1 MAHHWLMNFLEL
13 NFLAPLGRGLR
24 QMGSTRRRANAQRAE
39 VRAQK
44 LVKQLPSQ
52 FMFVLALLG
61 AVGQVAALPLLA
73 CEMMVTPAGALNCHL
88 GVHTSE
94 PIDQLIQLIQ
104 LSHLGHSESSFSES
118 SFPGSFFPGSSLPG
132 SSLTDTSHADF
143 FADERSGSHVGAH
156 LGAHA
161 ASLVNQAQTHSSEQG
176 GVEKADGHAGMSLAD
191 HDCDSCLSCSVVS
204 SINPQALNRPD
215 SPALLRESYLAPT
228 LSNSLENLF
237 RPPIAA

>member
-1 MAHHWLMNFLEL
+1 MIFLKL
-13 NFLAPLGRGLR
+13 ILVAMRGLGLGLGLGLR
-24 QMGSTRRRANAQRAE
+24 QMASTRRRANAQRTE
-39 VRAQK
+39 VSAQK

-52 FMFVLALLG
+52 CMFVLALLG

-88 GVHTSE
+88 GMHTSA
-94 PIDQLIQLIQ
+94 PLDQ
-104 LSHLGHSESSFSES
+104 LSHLGHSDSSFS
-118 SFPGSFFPGSSLPG
+118 
-132 SSLTDTSHADF
+132 DTSHADF
-143 FADERSGSHVGAH
+143 FGDERSGSHVDVH
-156 LGAHA
+156 TT
-161 ASLVNQAQTHSSEQG
+161 SLVNQAQTHSSEQG
-176 GVEKADGHAGMSLAD
+176 GVEKVDGHTGLSPAD

-204 SINPQALNRPD
+204 SINPQPLNRPD

>member
-1 MAHHWLMNFLEL
+1 MAHHWLMNFLKHTL
-13 NFLAPLGRGLR
+13 FTTRVLGLGLR
-24 QMGSTRRRANAQRAE
+24 QIASTRRRVNAKWTE

-88 GVHTSE
+88 GMHTSA
-94 PIDQLIQLIQ
+94 PLDQ
-104 LSHLGHSESSFSES
+104 LSHPGHSDSSFS
-118 SFPGSFFPGSSLPG
+118 
-132 SSLTDTSHADF
+132 DTSHADF
-143 FADERSGSHVGAH
+143 FADERPGSHVGAH
-156 LGAHA
+156 TT
-161 ASLVNQAQTHSSEQG
+161 SLVNQAQTHSSEQG
-176 GVEKADGHAGMSLAD
+176 GVEKADGHAGLSPAD

>member
-1 MAHHWLMNFLEL
+1 MNFLKL
-13 NFLAPLGRGLR
+13 TLFATRVLGLGLR
-24 QMGSTRRRANAQRAE
+24 LRQIASTRRRVNAKRTE

-88 GVHTSE
+88 GMHTSA
-94 PIDQLIQLIQ
+94 PLDQLDQ
-104 LSHLGHSESSFSES
+104 LSHPGHSGSSFS
-118 SFPGSFFPGSSLPG
+118 
-132 SSLTDTSHADF
+132 DTSHADF
-143 FADERSGSHVGAH
+143 FADERPGSHVGAH
-156 LGAHA
+156 TT
-161 ASLVNQAQTHSSEQG
+161 SLVNQAQTHSSEQG
-176 GVEKADGHAGMSLAD
+176 GVEKADGHAGLSPAD
-191 HDCDSCLSCSVVS
+191 HDCDSCLSCSFVS

>member
-1 MAHHWLMNFLEL
+1 MAHHWLMNFLKL
-13 NFLAPLGRGLR
+13 TLFATRVLGLGLR
-24 QMGSTRRRANAQRAE
+24 LRQIASTRRRVNAKRTE

-88 GVHTSE
+88 GMHTSA
-94 PIDQLIQLIQ
+94 PLDQLDQ
-104 LSHLGHSESSFSES
+104 LSHPGHSGSSFS
-118 SFPGSFFPGSSLPG
+118 
-132 SSLTDTSHADF
+132 DTSHADF
-143 FADERSGSHVGAH
+143 FADERPGSHVGAH
-156 LGAHA
+156 TT
-161 ASLVNQAQTHSSEQG
+161 SLVNQAQTHSSEQG
-176 GVEKADGHAGMSLAD
+176 GVEKADGHAGLSPAD

>member
-1 MAHHWLMNFLEL
+1 MNFLKL
-13 NFLAPLGRGLR
+13 TLFATRVLGLGIRLR
-24 QMGSTRRRANAQRAE
+24 QIASTRRRVNAKWTE

-88 GVHTSE
+88 GMHTSA
-94 PIDQLIQLIQ
+94 PLDQLDQ
-104 LSHLGHSESSFSES
+104 LSHPGHSGSSFS
-118 SFPGSFFPGSSLPG
+118 
-132 SSLTDTSHADF
+132 DTSHADF
-143 FADERSGSHVGAH
+143 FADERPGSHVGAH
-156 LGAHA
+156 TT
-161 ASLVNQAQTHSSEQG
+161 SLVNQAQTHSSEQG
-176 GVEKADGHAGMSLAD
+176 GVEKADGHAGLSPAD
-191 HDCDSCLSCSVVS
+191 HDCDSCLSCSFVS

>member
-1 MAHHWLMNFLEL
+1 MAHHWIMNFLKL
-13 NFLAPLGRGLR
+13 TLFATRVLGLGIRLR
-24 QMGSTRRRANAQRAE
+24 QIASTRRRVNAKWTE

-88 GVHTSE
+88 GMHTSA
-94 PIDQLIQLIQ
+94 PLDQLDQ
-104 LSHLGHSESSFSES
+104 LSHLGHSDSSFS
-118 SFPGSFFPGSSLPG
+118 
-132 SSLTDTSHADF
+132 DTSHADF
-143 FADERSGSHVGAH
+143 FADERPGSHVGAH
-156 LGAHA
+156 TT
-161 ASLVNQAQTHSSEQG
+161 SLVNQAQTHSSEQG
-176 GVEKADGHAGMSLAD
+176 GVEKADGHAGLSPAD

>member
-1 MAHHWLMNFLEL
+1 MAHHWIMNFLKL
-13 NFLAPLGRGLR
+13 TLFATRVLGLR
-24 QMGSTRRRANAQRAE
+24 LRLRLRLSQIASTHRRVNAKRTE

-73 CEMMVTPAGALNCHL
+73 CEMMVTPAGAVNCHL
-88 GVHTSE
+88 GMHTSE
-94 PIDQLIQLIQ
+94 PSDQ
-104 LSHLGHSESSFSES
+104 LSHLGHSESSFS
-118 SFPGSFFPGSSLPG
+118 GSSLP
-132 SSLTDTSHADF
+132 DTSYADF
-143 FADERSGSHVGAH
+143 FADERSGSHVDAH
-156 LGAHA
+156 TT
-161 ASLVNQAQTHSSEQG
+161 SVVNQAQTHSSEQG
-176 GVEKADGHAGMSLAD
+176 GVEKADGHTGLSPAD

-204 SINPQALNRPD
+204 SINPQPLNRPD

>member
-1 MAHHWLMNFLEL
+1 MNFLKL
-13 NFLAPLGRGLR
+13 TLFATRVLGLR
-24 QMGSTRRRANAQRAE
+24 LSQIASTRRRVNAKRTE

-88 GVHTSE
+88 GMHTSA
-94 PIDQLIQLIQ
+94 PLDQ
-104 LSHLGHSESSFSES
+104 LSHLGHSDSSFS
-118 SFPGSFFPGSSLPG
+118 
-132 SSLTDTSHADF
+132 DTSHADF
-143 FADERSGSHVGAH
+143 FGDERSGSHVDVH
-156 LGAHA
+156 TT
-161 ASLVNQAQTHSSEQG
+161 SLVNQAQTHSSEQG
-176 GVEKADGHAGMSLAD
+176 GVEKVDGHTGLSPAD

-204 SINPQALNRPD
+204 SINPQPLNRPD

>member
-1 MAHHWLMNFLEL
+1 MAHHWLMNFLKL
-13 NFLAPLGRGLR
+13 TLFATRVLGLGIRLR
-24 QMGSTRRRANAQRAE
+24 QIASTRRRVNAKWTE

-88 GVHTSE
+88 GMHTSA
-94 PIDQLIQLIQ
+94 PLDQ
-104 LSHLGHSESSFSES
+104 LSHPGHSDSSFS
-118 SFPGSFFPGSSLPG
+118 
-132 SSLTDTSHADF
+132 DTSHADF
-143 FADERSGSHVGAH
+143 FADERPGSHVGAH
-156 LGAHA
+156 TT
-161 ASLVNQAQTHSSEQG
+161 SLVNQAQTHSSEQG
-176 GVEKADGHAGMSLAD
+176 GVEKADGHAGLSPAD

>member
-1 MAHHWLMNFLEL
+1 MAHHWLMNFLKL
-13 NFLAPLGRGLR
+13 TLFTTRVLGLGLR
-24 QMGSTRRRANAQRAE
+24 HIASTRRRVNAKRTE

-88 GVHTSE
+88 GMHTSA
-94 PIDQLIQLIQ
+94 PLDQLDQ
-104 LSHLGHSESSFSES
+104 LSHLGHSDSSFS
-118 SFPGSFFPGSSLPG
+118 
-132 SSLTDTSHADF
+132 DTSHADF
-143 FADERSGSHVGAH
+143 FADERPGSHVDAH
-156 LGAHA
+156 TT
-161 ASLVNQAQTHSSEQG
+161 SLVNQAQAHSSEQG
-176 GVEKADGHAGMSLAD
+176 GVEKADGHAGLSPAD

-204 SINPQALNRPD
+204 SINPQVLNRPD

>member
-1 MAHHWLMNFLEL
+1 MNFLKL
-13 NFLAPLGRGLR
+13 TLFATRVLGLGIRLR
-24 QMGSTRRRANAQRAE
+24 QIASTRRRVNAKWTE

-44 LVKQLPSQ
+44 LAKQLPSQ

-88 GVHTSE
+88 GMHTSA
-94 PIDQLIQLIQ
+94 PLDQLDQ
-104 LSHLGHSESSFSES
+104 LSHPGHSGSSFS
-118 SFPGSFFPGSSLPG
+118 
-132 SSLTDTSHADF
+132 DTSHADF
-143 FADERSGSHVGAH
+143 FADERPGSHVGAH
-156 LGAHA
+156 TT
-161 ASLVNQAQTHSSEQG
+161 SLVNQAQTHSSEQG
-176 GVEKADGHAGMSLAD
+176 GVEKADGHAGLSPAD
-191 HDCDSCLSCSVVS
+191 HDCDSCLSCSFVS

>member
-1 MAHHWLMNFLEL
+1 MAHHWLMNFLKHTL
-13 NFLAPLGRGLR
+13 FTTRVLGLGLR
-24 QMGSTRRRANAQRAE
+24 QIASTRRRVNAKWTE

-88 GVHTSE
+88 GMHTSA
-94 PIDQLIQLIQ
+94 PLDQ
-104 LSHLGHSESSFSES
+104 LSHLGHSDSSFS
-118 SFPGSFFPGSSLPG
+118 
-132 SSLTDTSHADF
+132 DTSHADF
-143 FADERSGSHVGAH
+143 FADERPGSHVGAH
-156 LGAHA
+156 TT
-161 ASLVNQAQTHSSEQG
+161 SLVNQAQTHSSEQG
-176 GVEKADGHAGMSLAD
+176 GVEKADGHAGLSPAD

>member
-1 MAHHWLMNFLEL
+1 MAHHWLMNFLKPTL
-13 NFLAPLGRGLR
+13 FATRVLGLGIRLR
-24 QMGSTRRRANAQRAE
+24 QIASTRRRVNAKWTE

-88 GVHTSE
+88 GMHTSA
-94 PIDQLIQLIQ
+94 PLDQLDQ
-104 LSHLGHSESSFSES
+104 LSHPGHSGSSFS
-118 SFPGSFFPGSSLPG
+118 
-132 SSLTDTSHADF
+132 DTSHADF
-143 FADERSGSHVGAH
+143 FADERPGSHVGAH
-156 LGAHA
+156 TT
-161 ASLVNQAQTHSSEQG
+161 SLVNQAQTHSSEQG
-176 GVEKADGHAGMSLAD
+176 GVEKADGHAGLSPAD
-191 HDCDSCLSCSVVS
+191 HDCDSCLSCSFVS

>member
-1 MAHHWLMNFLEL
+1 MNFLKL
-13 NFLAPLGRGLR
+13 TLFATRVLGLGLR
-24 QMGSTRRRANAQRAE
+24 LRQIASTRRRVNAKWTE

-88 GVHTSE
+88 GMHTSA
-94 PIDQLIQLIQ
+94 PLDQLDQ
-104 LSHLGHSESSFSES
+104 LSHPGHSGSSFS
-118 SFPGSFFPGSSLPG
+118 
-132 SSLTDTSHADF
+132 DTSHADF
-143 FADERSGSHVGAH
+143 FADERPGSHVGAH
-156 LGAHA
+156 TT
-161 ASLVNQAQTHSSEQG
+161 SLVNQAQTHSSEQG
-176 GVEKADGHAGMSLAD
+176 GVEKADGHAGLSPAD

>member
-1 MAHHWLMNFLEL
+1 MAHHWFMNFLKL
-13 NFLAPLGRGLR
+13 TLFATRVLGLGLR
-24 QMGSTRRRANAQRAE
+24 LRQIASTRRRVNAKRTE

-44 LVKQLPSQ
+44 FVKQLPSQ

-73 CEMMVTPAGALNCHL
+73 CEMMVTPAGAVNCHL
-88 GVHTSE
+88 GMHTSE
-94 PIDQLIQLIQ
+94 PSDQ
-104 LSHLGHSESSFSES
+104 LSHLGHSESSFS
-118 SFPGSFFPGSSLPG
+118 GSSLP
-132 SSLTDTSHADF
+132 DTSYADF
-143 FADERSGSHVGAH
+143 FADERPGSHVDAH
-156 LGAHA
+156 TT
-161 ASLVNQAQTHSSEQG
+161 SLVDQAQTHSSEQG
-176 GVEKADGHAGMSLAD
+176 GVEKADGHAGLSPAD
-191 HDCDSCLSCSVVS
+191 HDCDSCLSCSFVS

>member
-1 MAHHWLMNFLEL
+1 MNFLKL
-13 NFLAPLGRGLR
+13 TLFATRVLGLGLGLR
-24 QMGSTRRRANAQRAE
+24 LRQIASTRRRVNAKRTE

-88 GVHTSE
+88 GMHTSA
-94 PIDQLIQLIQ
+94 PLDQ
-104 LSHLGHSESSFSES
+104 LSHLGHSDTSFS
-118 SFPGSFFPGSSLPG
+118 
-132 SSLTDTSHADF
+132 DTSHADF
-143 FADERSGSHVGAH
+143 FGDERSGSHVDVH
-156 LGAHA
+156 TT
-161 ASLVNQAQTHSSEQG
+161 SLVNQAQTHSSEQG
-176 GVEKADGHAGMSLAD
+176 GVEKVDGHTGLSPAD

-204 SINPQALNRPD
+204 SINPQPLNRPD

>member
-1 MAHHWLMNFLEL
+1 MAHHWLMNFLKHTL
-13 NFLAPLGRGLR
+13 FTTRVLGLGLR
-24 QMGSTRRRANAQRAE
+24 QIASTRRRVNAKWTE

-88 GVHTSE
+88 GMHTSA
-94 PIDQLIQLIQ
+94 PLDQ
-104 LSHLGHSESSFSES
+104 LSHPGHSDSSFS
-118 SFPGSFFPGSSLPG
+118 
-132 SSLTDTSHADF
+132 DTSHADF
-143 FADERSGSHVGAH
+143 FADERPGSHVGAH
-156 LGAHA
+156 TT
-161 ASLVNQAQTHSSEQG
+161 SLVNQAQTHSSEQG
-176 GVEKADGHAGMSLAD
+176 GVEKADGHAGLSPAD

-204 SINPQALNRPD
+204 STNPQALNRPD

>member
-1 MAHHWLMNFLEL
+1 MAHHWIMNFLKL
-13 NFLAPLGRGLR
+13 TLFATRVLGLR
-24 QMGSTRRRANAQRAE
+24 LSQIASTHRRVNAKRTE

-88 GVHTSE
+88 GMHTSA
-94 PIDQLIQLIQ
+94 PLDQ
-104 LSHLGHSESSFSES
+104 LSHLGHSDSSFS
-118 SFPGSFFPGSSLPG
+118 
-132 SSLTDTSHADF
+132 DTSHADF
-143 FADERSGSHVGAH
+143 FEDERSGSHVDAH
-156 LGAHA
+156 TT
-161 ASLVNQAQTHSSEQG
+161 SVVNQAQTHSSEQG
-176 GVEKADGHAGMSLAD
+176 GVEKADGHTGLSPAD

-204 SINPQALNRPD
+204 SINPQPLNRPD

>member
-1 MAHHWLMNFLEL
+1 MAHHWLMNFLKL
-13 NFLAPLGRGLR
+13 TLFTTRVLGLR
-24 QMGSTRRRANAQRAE
+24 LRQIASTRRRVNAKRTE

-88 GVHTSE
+88 GMHTSA
-94 PIDQLIQLIQ
+94 PLDQLDQ
-104 LSHLGHSESSFSES
+104 LSHLGHSDSSFS
-118 SFPGSFFPGSSLPG
+118 
-132 SSLTDTSHADF
+132 DTSHADF
-143 FADERSGSHVGAH
+143 FADERPGSHVDAH
-156 LGAHA
+156 TT
-161 ASLVNQAQTHSSEQG
+161 SLVNQAQTHSSEQG
-176 GVEKADGHAGMSLAD
+176 GVEKADGHAGLSPAD

>member
-1 MAHHWLMNFLEL
+1 MNFLKPTL
-13 NFLAPLGRGLR
+13 FATRVLGLGIRLR
-24 QMGSTRRRANAQRAE
+24 QIASTRRRVNAKWTE

-88 GVHTSE
+88 GMHTSA
-94 PIDQLIQLIQ
+94 PLDQ
-104 LSHLGHSESSFSES
+104 LSHLGHPGHSGSSFS
-118 SFPGSFFPGSSLPG
+118 
-132 SSLTDTSHADF
+132 DTSHADF
-143 FADERSGSHVGAH
+143 FADERPGSHVGAH
-156 LGAHA
+156 TT
-161 ASLVNQAQTHSSEQG
+161 SLVNQAQTHSSEQG
-176 GVEKADGHAGMSLAD
+176 GVEKADGHAGLSPAD
-191 HDCDSCLSCSVVS
+191 HDCDSCLSCSFVS

>member
-1 MAHHWLMNFLEL
+1 MNFLKL
-13 NFLAPLGRGLR
+13 NLFATRVLGLR
-24 QMGSTRRRANAQRAE
+24 LRQIASTRRRVNAKWTE

-61 AVGQVAALPLLA
+61 AVGQLAALPLLA

-88 GVHTSE
+88 GMHTTA
-94 PIDQLIQLIQ
+94 PLDQ
-104 LSHLGHSESSFSES
+104 LSHLGHSDSSFS
-118 SFPGSFFPGSSLPG
+118 
-132 SSLTDTSHADF
+132 DTSHADF
-143 FADERSGSHVGAH
+143 FADERPRSHVDAH
-156 LGAHA
+156 TT
-161 ASLVNQAQTHSSEQG
+161 SLVIQVQTHSSEQG
-176 GVEKADGHAGMSLAD
+176 GVEKADGHAGLFPAD

-204 SINPQALNRPD
+204 SINPQVLNRPD
-215 SPALLRESYLAPT
+215 SPALLRESYLAPS

>member
-1 MAHHWLMNFLEL
+1 MNFLKL
-13 NFLAPLGRGLR
+13 ILVAMRGLGLGLGLR
-24 QMGSTRRRANAQRAE
+24 QMASTRRRANAQRTE
-39 VRAQK
+39 VSAQK

-52 FMFVLALLG
+52 CMFVLALLG

-88 GVHTSE
+88 GMHSSE
-94 PIDQLIQLIQ
+94 PIDQLIQLN
-104 LSHLGHSESSFSES
+104 HLGHSESSFSGS
-118 SFPGSFFPGSSLPG
+118 SLSGSSLSGSFFPG

-143 FADERSGSHVGAH
+143 FADERTGSHIGAH
-156 LGAHA
+156 LDAHA
-161 ASLVNQAQTHSSEQG
+161 TSLVNQAQTHSSEQG

>member
-1 MAHHWLMNFLEL
+1 MNFLKL
-13 NFLAPLGRGLR
+13 TLFATRVLGLR
-24 QMGSTRRRANAQRAE
+24 LRLSQIASTHRRVNAKRTE

-88 GVHTSE
+88 GMHTSA
-94 PIDQLIQLIQ
+94 PLDQLDQ
-104 LSHLGHSESSFSES
+104 LSHPGHSGSSFS
-118 SFPGSFFPGSSLPG
+118 
-132 SSLTDTSHADF
+132 DTSHADF
-143 FADERSGSHVGAH
+143 FADERPGSHVGAH
-156 LGAHA
+156 TT
-161 ASLVNQAQTHSSEQG
+161 SLVNQAQTHSSEQG
-176 GVEKADGHAGMSLAD
+176 GVEKADGHAGLSPAD
-191 HDCDSCLSCSVVS
+191 HDCDSCLSCSFVS
-204 SINPQALNRPD
+204 SINPQPLNRPD

>member
-1 MAHHWLMNFLEL
+1 MAHHWLMNFLKPTL
-13 NFLAPLGRGLR
+13 FATRVLGLGIRLR
-24 QMGSTRRRANAQRAE
+24 QIASTRRRVNAKWTE

-88 GVHTSE
+88 GMHTSA
-94 PIDQLIQLIQ
+94 PLDQLDQ
-104 LSHLGHSESSFSES
+104 LSHPGHSGSSFS
-118 SFPGSFFPGSSLPG
+118 
-132 SSLTDTSHADF
+132 DTSHADF
-143 FADERSGSHVGAH
+143 FADERPGSHVGAH
-156 LGAHA
+156 TT
-161 ASLVNQAQTHSSEQG
+161 SLVNQAQTHSSEQG
-176 GVEKADGHAGMSLAD
+176 GVEKADGHAGLSPAD

-204 SINPQALNRPD
+204 SINPQPLNRPD

>member
-1 MAHHWLMNFLEL
+1 
-13 NFLAPLGRGLR
+13 
-24 QMGSTRRRANAQRAE
+24 
-39 VRAQK
+39 
-44 LVKQLPSQ
+44 LPSQ

-88 GVHTSE
+88 GMHTSA
-94 PIDQLIQLIQ
+94 PLDQLDQ
-104 LSHLGHSESSFSES
+104 LSHLGHSDSSFSDS
-118 SFPGSFFPGSSLPG
+118 SFSDTSFS
-132 SSLTDTSHADF
+132 DTSHADF
-143 FADERSGSHVGAH
+143 FGDERSGSQLDVHTT
-156 LGAHA
+156 
-161 ASLVNQAQTHSSEQG
+161 SLVNQAQTHSSEQG
-176 GVEKADGHAGMSLAD
+176 GVEKVDGHTGFSPAD

-204 SINPQALNRPD
+204 SINPQPLNRPD

>member
-1 MAHHWLMNFLEL
+1 MAHHWFMNFLKL
-13 NFLAPLGRGLR
+13 TLFTTRVLGLGLGLGLR
-24 QMGSTRRRANAQRAE
+24 QMASTRRRVNAKRTE

-88 GVHTSE
+88 GMHTTA
-94 PIDQLIQLIQ
+94 PLDQ
-104 LSHLGHSESSFSES
+104 LSHLGHSDSSFS
-118 SFPGSFFPGSSLPG
+118 
-132 SSLTDTSHADF
+132 DTSHADF
-143 FADERSGSHVGAH
+143 FADERPRSHVDAH
-156 LGAHA
+156 TT
-161 ASLVNQAQTHSSEQG
+161 SLVIQVQTHSSEQG
-176 GVEKADGHAGMSLAD
+176 GVEKADGHAGLFPAD

-204 SINPQALNRPD
+204 SINPQVLNRPD

>member
-1 MAHHWLMNFLEL
+1 MAHHWLMNFLKL
-13 NFLAPLGRGLR
+13 TLFATRVLGLR
-24 QMGSTRRRANAQRAE
+24 LRLSQIASTHRRVNAKRTE

-88 GVHTSE
+88 GMHTSA
-94 PIDQLIQLIQ
+94 PLDQLDQ
-104 LSHLGHSESSFSES
+104 LSHPGHSGSSFS
-118 SFPGSFFPGSSLPG
+118 
-132 SSLTDTSHADF
+132 DTSHADF
-143 FADERSGSHVGAH
+143 FADERPGSHVGAH
-156 LGAHA
+156 TT
-161 ASLVNQAQTHSSEQG
+161 SLVNQAQTHSSEQG
-176 GVEKADGHAGMSLAD
+176 GVEKVDGHTGLSPAD

>member
-1 MAHHWLMNFLEL
+1 MAHHWFMNFLKL
-13 NFLAPLGRGLR
+13 TLFATRVLGLGLGLR
-24 QMGSTRRRANAQRAE
+24 LSQIASTRRRVNAKRTE

-88 GVHTSE
+88 GMHTSA
-94 PIDQLIQLIQ
+94 PLDHLDQ
-104 LSHLGHSESSFSES
+104 LSHLGHSDSSFSDS
-118 SFPGSFFPGSSLPG
+118 SFSDASFS
-132 SSLTDTSHADF
+132 DTSHADF
-143 FADERSGSHVGAH
+143 FEDERSGSHVDAH
-156 LGAHA
+156 TT
-161 ASLVNQAQTHSSEQG
+161 SVVNQAQTHSSEQG
-176 GVEKADGHAGMSLAD
+176 GVEKADGHTGLSPAD

-204 SINPQALNRPD
+204 SINPQPLNRPD

>member
-1 MAHHWLMNFLEL
+1 MNFLKL
-13 NFLAPLGRGLR
+13 TLFATRVLGLGLR
-24 QMGSTRRRANAQRAE
+24 LRQIASTRRRVNAKRTE

-44 LVKQLPSQ
+44 LVKHLPSQ

-88 GVHTSE
+88 GMHTSA
-94 PIDQLIQLIQ
+94 PLDQ
-104 LSHLGHSESSFSES
+104 LSHLGHSDSSFS
-118 SFPGSFFPGSSLPG
+118 
-132 SSLTDTSHADF
+132 DTSHADF
-143 FADERSGSHVGAH
+143 FGDERSGSHVDVH
-156 LGAHA
+156 TT
-161 ASLVNQAQTHSSEQG
+161 SLVNQAQTHSSEQG
-176 GVEKADGHAGMSLAD
+176 GVEKVDGHTGLSPAD

-204 SINPQALNRPD
+204 SINPQPLNRPD

>member
-1 MAHHWLMNFLEL
+1 MAHHWLMNFLKL
-13 NFLAPLGRGLR
+13 TLFATRVLGLGIRLR
-24 QMGSTRRRANAQRAE
+24 QIASTRRRVNAKWTE

-88 GVHTSE
+88 GMHTSA
-94 PIDQLIQLIQ
+94 PLDQLDQ
-104 LSHLGHSESSFSES
+104 LSHPGHSGSSFS
-118 SFPGSFFPGSSLPG
+118 
-132 SSLTDTSHADF
+132 DTSHADF
-143 FADERSGSHVGAH
+143 FADERPGSHVGAH
-156 LGAHA
+156 TT
-161 ASLVNQAQTHSSEQG
+161 SLVNQAQTHSSEQG
-176 GVEKADGHAGMSLAD
+176 GVEKADGHAGLSPAD

-215 SPALLRESYLAPT
+215 SPALLRESYLAPI

>member
-1 MAHHWLMNFLEL
+1 MAHHWLMNFLKHTL
-13 NFLAPLGRGLR
+13 FTTRVLGLGLR
-24 QMGSTRRRANAQRAE
+24 QIASTRRRVNAKWTE

-88 GVHTSE
+88 GMHTSA
-94 PIDQLIQLIQ
+94 PLDQ
-104 LSHLGHSESSFSES
+104 LSHLGHSDSSFS
-118 SFPGSFFPGSSLPG
+118 
-132 SSLTDTSHADF
+132 DTSHADF
-143 FADERSGSHVGAH
+143 FADERPGSHVDAH
-156 LGAHA
+156 TT
-161 ASLVNQAQTHSSEQG
+161 SLVNQVQTHSSEQW
-176 GVEKADGHAGMSLAD
+176 GVEKADGHAGLSPAD
-191 HDCDSCLSCSVVS
+191 HDCDSCLSCSVVN
-204 SINPQALNRPD
+204 SINTQALNRPD

>member
-1 MAHHWLMNFLEL
+1 MDFLKL
-13 NFLAPLGRGLR
+13 TLFTTRVLGLGLR
-24 QMGSTRRRANAQRAE
+24 HIASTRRRVNAKWTE

-88 GVHTSE
+88 GMHTSA
-94 PIDQLIQLIQ
+94 PLDQ
-104 LSHLGHSESSFSES
+104 LSHPGHSDSSFS
-118 SFPGSFFPGSSLPG
+118 
-132 SSLTDTSHADF
+132 DTSHADF
-143 FADERSGSHVGAH
+143 FADERPGSHVGAH
-156 LGAHA
+156 TT
-161 ASLVNQAQTHSSEQG
+161 SLVIQAQTHSSEQG
-176 GVEKADGHAGMSLAD
+176 GVEKADGHAGLSPAD

>member
-1 MAHHWLMNFLEL
+1 MAHHWLMNFLKL
-13 NFLAPLGRGLR
+13 TLFTTRVLGLR
-24 QMGSTRRRANAQRAE
+24 LRQIASTRRRVNAKRTE

-88 GVHTSE
+88 GMHTSA
-94 PIDQLIQLIQ
+94 PLDQ
-104 LSHLGHSESSFSES
+104 LSHLGHSDSSFS
-118 SFPGSFFPGSSLPG
+118 
-132 SSLTDTSHADF
+132 DTSHADF
-143 FADERSGSHVGAH
+143 FADERPGSHVDAH
-156 LGAHA
+156 TT
-161 ASLVNQAQTHSSEQG
+161 SLVNQAQTHSSEQG
-176 GVEKADGHAGMSLAD
+176 GVEKADGHAGLSPAD
-191 HDCDSCLSCSVVS
+191 HDCDSCLSCSFVS

>member
-1 MAHHWLMNFLEL
+1 MNFLKLTLFATREL
-13 NFLAPLGRGLR
+13 GLR
-24 QMGSTRRRANAQRAE
+24 LRQIASTRRRVNAKRTE

-88 GVHTSE
+88 GMHTSA
-94 PIDQLIQLIQ
+94 PLDQ
-104 LSHLGHSESSFSES
+104 LSHLGHSDSSFSDT
-118 SFPGSFFPGSSLPG
+118 SFS
-132 SSLTDTSHADF
+132 DTSHADF
-143 FADERSGSHVGAH
+143 FADERSGSHVDAH
-156 LGAHA
+156 TT
-161 ASLVNQAQTHSSEQG
+161 SVVNQAQTHSSEQG
-176 GVEKADGHAGMSLAD
+176 GVEKADGHTGLSPAD

-204 SINPQALNRPD
+204 SINPQPLNRPD

>member
-1 MAHHWLMNFLEL
+1 MAHHWIMNFLKL
-13 NFLAPLGRGLR
+13 TLFATRVLGLR
-24 QMGSTRRRANAQRAE
+24 LRLSQIASTHRRVNAKRTE

-88 GVHTSE
+88 GMHTSA
-94 PIDQLIQLIQ
+94 PLDQ
-104 LSHLGHSESSFSES
+104 LSHLGHSDSSFS
-118 SFPGSFFPGSSLPG
+118 
-132 SSLTDTSHADF
+132 DTSHADF
-143 FADERSGSHVGAH
+143 FEDERSGSHVDAH
-156 LGAHA
+156 TT
-161 ASLVNQAQTHSSEQG
+161 SVVNQAQTHSSEQG
-176 GVEKADGHAGMSLAD
+176 GVEKADGHTGLSPAD

-204 SINPQALNRPD
+204 SINPQPLNRPD

>member
-1 MAHHWLMNFLEL
+1 MAHHWLMNFLKHTL
-13 NFLAPLGRGLR
+13 FTTRVLGLGLR
-24 QMGSTRRRANAQRAE
+24 QIASTRRRVNAKWTE

-88 GVHTSE
+88 GMHTSA
-94 PIDQLIQLIQ
+94 PLDQLDQ
-104 LSHLGHSESSFSES
+104 LSHLGHSDSSFS
-118 SFPGSFFPGSSLPG
+118 
-132 SSLTDTSHADF
+132 DTSHADF
-143 FADERSGSHVGAH
+143 FADERPGSHVDAH
-156 LGAHA
+156 TT
-161 ASLVNQAQTHSSEQG
+161 SLVNQAQAHSSEQG
-176 GVEKADGHAGMSLAD
+176 GVEKADGHAGLSPAD

-228 LSNSLENLF
+228 LSNSLDNLF

>member
-1 MAHHWLMNFLEL
+1 MAHHWLMNFLKHTL
-13 NFLAPLGRGLR
+13 FTTRVLGLGLR
-24 QMGSTRRRANAQRAE
+24 QIASTRRRVNAKWTE

-88 GVHTSE
+88 GMHTSA
-94 PIDQLIQLIQ
+94 PLDQLDQ
-104 LSHLGHSESSFSES
+104 LSHLGHSDSSFS
-118 SFPGSFFPGSSLPG
+118 
-132 SSLTDTSHADF
+132 DTSHADF
-143 FADERSGSHVGAH
+143 FADERPGSHVGAH
-156 LGAHA
+156 TT
-161 ASLVNQAQTHSSEQG
+161 SLVNQAQTHSSEQG
-176 GVEKADGHAGMSLAD
+176 GVEKADGHAGLSPAD

-204 SINPQALNRPD
+204 SINPQVLNRPD

>member
-1 MAHHWLMNFLEL
+1 MNFLKL
-13 NFLAPLGRGLR
+13 TLFATRVLGLGLGLR
-24 QMGSTRRRANAQRAE
+24 QMASTRRRVNAKRTE

-88 GVHTSE
+88 GMHTSA
-94 PIDQLIQLIQ
+94 PLDQLDQ
-104 LSHLGHSESSFSES
+104 LSHLGHSYSSFSDS
-118 SFPGSFFPGSSLPG
+118 SFSDSSFSDTSFS
-132 SSLTDTSHADF
+132 DTSHADF
-143 FADERSGSHVGAH
+143 FGDERSGSHADVH
-156 LGAHA
+156 TT
-161 ASLVNQAQTHSSEQG
+161 SLVNQAQTHASEQG
-176 GVEKADGHAGMSLAD
+176 GVEKVDGHTGLSPAD

-204 SINPQALNRPD
+204 SINPQPLNRPD

>member
-1 MAHHWLMNFLEL
+1 MAHHWIMNYLKLTLFATRVL
-13 NFLAPLGRGLR
+13 GLR
-24 QMGSTRRRANAQRAE
+24 LRLSQIASTHRRVNAKRTE

-88 GVHTSE
+88 GMHTSA
-94 PIDQLIQLIQ
+94 PLDQLDQ
-104 LSHLGHSESSFSES
+104 LSHLGHSDSSFSDA
-118 SFPGSFFPGSSLPG
+118 SFS
-132 SSLTDTSHADF
+132 DTSFSDTSYADF
-143 FADERSGSHVGAH
+143 FADERSGSHVDAH
-156 LGAHA
+156 TT
-161 ASLVNQAQTHSSEQG
+161 SLVNHSQAHSSEQG
-176 GVEKADGHAGMSLAD
+176 GVEKADGHTGLSPAD

-204 SINPQALNRPD
+204 SINPQPLNRPD